1 MEQSSKALFRTHDI
15 LMCSC
20 QSDMHRQ
27 INWKR
32 SFMHAVIFD
41 AFGTL
46 LKIQG
51 GQHPYRQL
59 LKLGRSRGRSPRPDD
74 IDVVMRQPLTLS
86 GLAQFFGIKAA
97 PDELAVLEQVLADE
111 IERIEPYP
119 DGIEAVRLLQ
129 SRGIRVGVCS
139 NLAFPYS
146 RAIRRCYPQ
155 LNAYLLSSELG
166 VMKPDVKIYQHAC
179 EQLDVE
185 PSHAFMIGDSQRC
198 DRDGPTACGIE
209 GFYLDRCG
217 GAGEYTDLLS
227 FVQDVLCRL

>member
-1 MEQSSKALFRTHDI
+1 M
-15 LMCSC
+15 
-20 QSDMHRQ
+20 
-27 INWKR
+27 KR
-32 SFMHAVIFD
+32 SPMPTAVIFD

-46 LKIQG
+46 IKIQG
-51 GQHPYRQL
+51 GQHPYLRL
-59 LKLGRSRGRSPRPDD
+59 LKLGKARGRSPRADD
-74 IDVVMRQPLTLS
+74 IDVLMQEPLTLS
-86 GLAQFFGIKAA
+86 GAAQFFGIQAA

-119 DGIEAVRLLQ
+119 DGVDAVRLLQ

-146 RAIRRCYPQ
+146 RAIRRCYPD
-155 LNAYLLSSELG
+155 LDAYLLSSELG

-185 PSHAFMIGDSQRC
+185 PPHAYMIGDSQRC

-209 GFYLDRCG
+209 GFYLDRSG
-217 GAGEYTDLLS
+217 GAGDYADLLS
-227 FVQDVLCRL
+227 FAQDVLSRL